1 MKIFL
6 DTSALAKRYIQEP
19 GSEELEDLFC
29 TVVTDIFVATLA
41 LPEFAAAVGRKIRD
55 QEIAIEAAADAMKE
69 FEQDWYN
76 LFTKISLTDT
86 IASSASSLAL
96 KYPIKGADA
105 VHIATAVSVKT
116 SLFVVSDQQIV
127 KVSGKIG
134 LKAYDPSTGPFQ
146 CPK

>member
-29 TVVTDIFVATLA
+29 TVATDVFVSTLA
-41 LPEFAAAVGRKIRD
+41 FPEFSAALGRKIRY
-55 QEIAIEAAADAMKE
+55 QEIAAEAATNAMKE

-76 LFTKISLTDT
+76 LFIKIDLTDT

-96 KYPIKGADA
+96 EYPLKGADA
-105 VHIATAVSVKT
+105 VHLAIAISAKTA
-116 SLFVVSDQQIV
+116 LFVVSDNQLL
-127 KVSGKIG
+127 KVSGELD
-134 LKAYDPSTGPFQ
+134 LKAYDPSKGSFQ
-146 CPK
+146 